1 MLKVKQELEVLPS
14 HYGCATALDMKKALG
29 TAKAKLSKKQQE
41 QKEWDAIYGLT
52 DTKRISVPVE
62 DTKRSVLKQL
72 RRIRRKLL
80 RKVQGGITAEKKKQ
94 DDKELR
100 CCERYSP
107 ERKNL

>member
-72 RRIRRKLL
+72 RENQAQITKESPRKNYRRKEET
-80 RKVQGGITAEKKKQ
+80 R
-94 DDKELR
+94 
-100 CCERYSP
+100 
-107 ERKNL
+107 